1 MSTRNPMVR
10 LPQDEGSESG
20 VELLDVNDDEPE
32 EGANGFHHA
41 AGVHKPPAPRGKRH
55 AFVGGVIALTVVAVI
70 FFTAIGA
77 RHGPPDGDD
86 GLAATLGRVDAALER
101 LAAAG
106 GDDDFLGALL
116 AGMESASDACDDKY
130 YPNGTAPPA
139 DKFGVYADYD
149 ADELVLAVPDA
160 LLGKPF
166 TVIATTTRV
175 TGEDAGL
182 MHYGVGTEDSF
193 FAFRRAAHA
202 KEVHVTRPELSVREA
217 TARYDAGAR
226 DGLGDVGWS
235 SSLPLAVE
243 GGCGNATMLSVFDWV
258 VMEGLSVVDVFSYC
272 LSGELRLKSAAAFE
286 RNVQFVVAC
295 SNWDNYDVYE
305 EDANAVEIAYS
316 LALLPDEPM
325 PIRRGDDRV
334 GFFGSTYTQ
343 LGPLPKA
350 LLDDDGTASRVLEH
364 DADTRINF
372 IHKRRLDKS
381 DDCAKDLCRPLVPI
395 TYHLDP
401 SIPAP
406 LWDVIAD
413 GVLAWN
419 PAFEAL
425 GFADAIVVKRPTDAD
440 WPDDYDPGD
449 VRFSSVSWLPYPSL
463 GLAIGPSVVD
473 ARSGEILYANIVF
486 GEGWVRAFSG
496 SWLDAAE
503 LAPKSG
509 RRRRAVDDHDHHD
522 RGRRRRAVDDRDH
535 RDRGR
540 RQRAFDDHDHHDH
553 GDGRCSCH
561 QSASA
566 ALGGLDLATMGR
578 DLEDTAVSS
587 VDFLE
592 AGLRDVVAHEVGHT
606 LGLRHNFKASA
617 LYSNAEIHAASAA
630 SRRVASSVMDYIGPS
645 VALDARSQGA
655 YFMEGVGVYDAFC
668 MAYGYTV
675 LEGTPDEQ
683 HAQLLAIAARADGD
697 RTLARLDDGDADVSN
712 DPLARRYDLTS
723 DATEWC
729 ETQASLTTNLLRRLD
744 DDDKLP
750 PAREAQLSTAWSR
763 RYEYYYAAAGRALR
777 VWWSQ
782 CGSHLPNYVRG
793 LALDRTDREA
803 LSRPVDRGTRE
814 RALHLL
820 STALRSPDLAVPPRR
835 LLARAATFADA
846 SYKWGLASD
855 YDGWLQ
861 VAHDRRLAVID
872 ELLDFESL
880 RWYDTLGWLEE
891 GAARRAPRF
900 DSAYVLAN
908 LTDALLAT
916 ADADEGLLPEALAA
930 AWLEKLRILHADTA
944 NATTLM
950 KAIAERTG
958 DPSYERD
965 PPPVNHVRVRAA
977 ARGALARALA
987 LIGGSERLFLAE
999 EAEKIRAVL

>member
-1 MSTRNPMVR
+1 MSTRNPM
-10 LPQDEGSESG
+10 
-20 VELLDVNDDEPE
+20 
-32 EGANGFHHA
+32 
-41 AGVHKPPAPRGKRH
+41 RH

-86 GLAATLGRVDAALER
+86 GLAATLDRVGAALER

-116 AGMESASDACDDKY
+116 AGMESATDACDDKY

-182 MHYGVGTEDSF
+182 MHYGVGTDDSF

-258 VMEGLSVVDVFSYC
+258 VLEGLSVVDVFSYC
-272 LSGELRLKSAAAFE
+272 LSGELRLKRAAAFE

-305 EDANAVEIAYS
+305 EANA
-316 LALLPDEPM
+316 
-325 PIRRGDDRV
+325 
-334 GFFGSTYTQ
+334 

-350 LLDDDGTASRVLEH
+350 LLDDDGTASRVLED

-381 DDCAKDLCRPLVPI
+381 DDCAKDLCKPRVPI

-486 GEGWVRAFSG
+486 GEG
-496 SWLDAAE
+496 
-503 LAPKSG
+503 
-509 RRRRAVDDHDHHD
+509 
-522 RGRRRRAVDDRDH
+522 
-535 RDRGR
+535 
-540 RQRAFDDHDHHDH
+540 
-553 GDGRCSCH
+553 CH

-578 DLEDTAVSS
+578 DLKGDRV
-587 VDFLE
+587 VRRVLGG
-592 AGLRDVVAHEVGHT
+592 GLRT
-606 LGLRHNFKASA
+606 SSPTR
-617 LYSNAEIHAASAA
+617 
-630 SRRVASSVMDYIGPS
+630 SVMDYIGPS

-683 HAQLLAIAARADGD
+683 HAQLLAIAALTA
-697 RTLARLDDGDADVSN
+697 TLARLDDGDADVSN
-712 DPLARRYDLTS
+712 DP
-723 DATEWC
+723 W
-729 ETQASLTTNLLRRLD
+729 
-744 DDDKLP
+744 P
-750 PAREAQLSTAWSR
+750 
-763 RYEYYYAAAGRALR
+763 G
-777 VWWSQ
+777 
-782 CGSHLPNYVRG
+782 
-793 LALDRTDREA
+793 
-803 LSRPVDRGTRE
+803 
-814 RALHLL
+814 
-820 STALRSPDLAVPPRR
+820 
-835 LLARAATFADA
+835 
-846 SYKWGLASD
+846 
-855 YDGWLQ
+855 
-861 VAHDRRLAVID
+861 
-872 ELLDFESL
+872 
-880 RWYDTLGWLEE
+880 
-891 GAARRAPRF
+891 
-900 DSAYVLAN
+900 
-908 LTDALLAT
+908 
-916 ADADEGLLPEALAA
+916 
-930 AWLEKLRILHADTA
+930 
-944 NATTLM
+944 ATT
-950 KAIAERTG
+950 
-958 DPSYERD
+958 
-965 PPPVNHVRVRAA
+965 
-977 ARGALARALA
+977 
-987 LIGGSERLFLAE
+987 
-999 EAEKIRAVL
+999 

>member
-1 MSTRNPMVR
+1 MPRNPMVR

-32 EGANGFHHA
+32 GGANGFHHA
-41 AGVHKPPAPRGKRH
+41 AGVRKPPAPRGKRH

-77 RHGPPDGDD
+77 RHGPPGGGG
-86 GLAATLGRVDAALER
+86 GLAASQRQRRSNGSPPRAATTSAR
-101 LAAAG
+101 SSRAWRARPTPATTSTTPT
-106 GDDDFLGALL
+106 AR
-116 AGMESASDACDDKY
+116 ARRTNSASPDL
-130 YPNGTAPPA
+130 G
-139 DKFGVYADYD
+139 

-182 MHYGVGTEDSF
+182 MHYGVGTDDSF
-193 FAFRRAAHA
+193 FAFRRAALA

-258 VMEGLSVVDVFSYC
+258 VLEGLSVVDVFSYC
-272 LSGELRLKSAAAFE
+272 LSGELRLKRAAAFE

-334 GFFGSTYTQ
+334 GFFGST
-343 LGPLPKA
+343 
-350 LLDDDGTASRVLEH
+350 
-364 DADTRINF
+364 
-372 IHKRRLDKS
+372 
-381 DDCAKDLCRPLVPI
+381 
-395 TYHLDP
+395 
-401 SIPAP
+401 
-406 LWDVIAD
+406 
-413 GVLAWN
+413 
-419 PAFEAL
+419 
-425 GFADAIVVKRPTDAD
+425 
-440 WPDDYDPGD
+440 
-449 VRFSSVSWLPYPSL
+449 
-463 GLAIGPSVVD
+463 
-473 ARSGEILYANIVF
+473 
-486 GEGWVRAFSG
+486 

-509 RRRRAVDDHDHHD
+509 RRRRAVDD
-522 RGRRRRAVDDRDH
+522 RDH
-535 RDRGR
+535 GHGR
-540 RQRAFDDHDHHDH
+540 RQRAFDDHDHPTGPAAPSATLPRPRPRRAFDDHDHHDH

-578 DLEDTAVSS
+578 DLKDATVSS
-587 VDFLE
+587 VEFLE

-630 SRRVASSVMDYIGPS
+630 SRRVASVMDYIGPS
-645 VALDARSQGA
+645 VALDAKSQGA

-683 HAQLLAIAARADGD
+683 HAQLLAIAARGDGD

-729 ETQASLTTNLLRRLD
+729 ETQASLTTNLLAARRRRR
-744 DDDKLP
+744 LP
-750 PAREAQLSTAWSR
+750 PAREAQLSTGAGR
-763 RYEYYYAAAGRALR
+763 RYYYAAAGRALR

-782 CGSHLPNYVRG
+782 CGSHLPNYV
-793 LALDRTDREA
+793 
-803 LSRPVDRGTRE
+803 
-814 RALHLL
+814 
-820 STALRSPDLAVPPRR
+820 
-835 LLARAATFADA
+835 
-846 SYKWGLASD
+846 
-855 YDGWLQ
+855 
-861 VAHDRRLAVID
+861 AHDRRVAVID

-891 GAARRAPRF
+891 GAARRAALRLGVRAREPGRTRCSRRPRRTGACRRR
-900 DSAYVLAN
+900 SPRP
-908 LTDALLAT
+908 
-916 ADADEGLLPEALAA
+916 GS
-930 AWLEKLRILHADTA
+930 KLRILHADTA

-950 KAIAERTG
+950 KAIAERAG
-958 DPSYERD
+958 DRTERD
-965 PPPVNHVRVRAA
+965 PPPVNRR
-977 ARGALARALA
+977 RRARARWRA
-987 LIGGSERLFLAE
+987 GAGAHRRPSGVPAE
-999 EAEKIRAVL
+999 EADKIAAVITVAIGASQVVAAFVVVFGAVVVGKYQRSSRR

>member
-1 MSTRNPMVR
+1 MAADRMA
-10 LPQDEGSESG
+10 SESG

-32 EGANGFHHA
+32 GGANGFHHA

-86 GLAATLGRVDAALER
+86 GLAATLDRVGAALER

-130 YPNGTAPPA
+130 YPNGTAPGDSA
-139 DKFGVYADYD
+139 HR
-149 ADELVLAVPDA
+149 A
-160 LLGKPF
+160 L
-166 TVIATTTRV
+166 
-175 TGEDAGL
+175 
-182 MHYGVGTEDSF
+182 
-193 FAFRRAAHA
+193 RR
-202 KEVHVTRPELSVREA
+202 
-217 TARYDAGAR
+217 GAR

-258 VMEGLSVVDVFSYC
+258 VLEGLSVVDVFSYC
-272 LSGELRLKSAAAFE
+272 LSGELRLKRAAAFE

-334 GFFGSTYTQ
+334 GFFGSTT
-343 LGPLPKA
+343 
-350 LLDDDGTASRVLEH
+350 TR
-364 DADTRINF
+364 DTRINF

-381 DDCAKDLCRPLVPI
+381 DDCAKDLCKPRVPI

-473 ARSGEILYANIVF
+473 ARSGEILYANI
-486 GEGWVRAFSG
+486 
-496 SWLDAAE
+496 

-522 RGRRRRAVDDRDH
+522 HGRRRRAVDDHDHHDHGRRRRAVDDRGH
-535 RDRGR
+535 DRGS

-578 DLEDTAVSS
+578 DLKDATVSS
-587 VDFLE
+587 VEFLE

-617 LYSNAEIHAASAA
+617 LYSNAEIHAASAE
-630 SRRVASSVMDYIGPS
+630 SRRVASVMDYIGPS

-744 DDDKLP
+744 DDDALP

-793 LALDRTDREA
+793 LTLDRTDRDE
-803 LSRPVDRGTRE
+803 LSKPVDRGTRE

-855 YDGWLQ
+855 YDAWLQ
-861 VAHDRRLAVID
+861 VAHDRRVAVID

-916 ADADEGLLPEALAA
+916 AAADEGLLPEALAA

-950 KAIAERTG
+950 KAIAERAG

-999 EAEKIRAVL
+999 EADKIRAVL